1 MKFRCTKLV
10 PMERETLK
18 VYVGIL
24 RSSVVTLFAARGDMR
39 ENGGHRRQ
47 ESLLREPVSS
57 SNRTAHPHTFTT
69 KSEVSSMTDYQTD
82 GLAVLVLMMMMNFCV
97 GLHVHLT

>member
-1 MKFRCTKLV
+1 MKFSCTKLV
-10 PMERETLK
+10 QMERETLK

-24 RSSVVTLFAARGDMR
+24 RSRVVTLFAARGDMR

-47 ESLLREPVSS
+47 ESLL
-57 SNRTAHPHTFTT
+57 
-69 KSEVSSMTDYQTD
+69 
-82 GLAVLVLMMMMNFCV
+82 LVLMMMMNFCV